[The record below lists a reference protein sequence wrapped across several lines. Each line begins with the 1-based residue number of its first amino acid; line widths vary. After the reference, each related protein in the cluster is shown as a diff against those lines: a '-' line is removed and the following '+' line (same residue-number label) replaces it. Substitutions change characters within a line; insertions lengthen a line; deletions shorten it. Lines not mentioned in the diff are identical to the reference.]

1 MSELLDKYKIVKD
14 PIYGYVR
21 IYEHE
26 LPIVDTF
33 AFQRLRRIK
42 QLAVTD
48 LVYPGA
54 VHTRF
59 SHSLGVAYL
68 TQIFVEEALKR
79 SEVPKSEVPRYV
91 IFMRLL
97 ALLHD
102 IGHGPYSHIFEDFIL
117 SKRNTS
123 HEVIGSRLVVE
134 IEDLAHRLEK
144 VLNEVGFELK
154 TLSKALESI
163 TLDRWPLRGSLGSGS
178 EQALFYILRGAF
190 STDIIDYL
198 LRDSYYTGVGYG
210 KGIDWMRIAHC
221 ISIASDK
228 LVIESK
234 AAEVLDQLIIA
245 RLWMFSTVYY
255 HKTVRAATRYVGNL
269 LNRVDDERI
278 IDFDYALENLNHYL
292 ILDDNY
298 VLMKALEKG
307 FEEAHDLASRKIPY
321 KAIAEHRISMPNV
334 AKPLE
339 VLLTM
344 SGIVIEESIEE
355 HLKKRGLE
363 LVRGRDFF
371 VDTPRLPLNP
381 MLEDDTI
388 YVLDVSSGEVIKKSV
403 LELTWFH
410 IPKSVAVI
418 RLYADRKKIK
428 DPSPLVYAFREV
440 LGGTESRSFY

>member
-1 MSELLDKYKIVKD
+1 MLDNYKIVKD

-26 LPIVDTF
+26 LPIIDTL

-42 QLAVTD
+42 QLAVAD

-68 TQIFVEEALKR
+68 TQVFVEEALRR
-79 SEVPKSEVPRYV
+79 SEVPKSDIEQYV
-91 IFMRLL
+91 VFMRLL

-102 IGHGPYSHIFEDFIL
+102 IGHGPYSHIFEDFVL
-117 SKRNTS
+117 VKRSTS
-123 HEVIGSRLVVE
+123 HEVLGAKIARESQE
-134 IEDLAHRLEK
+134 LAEALENA
-144 VLNEVGFELK
+144 LAESGFDLK
-154 TLSKALESI
+154 TLASALEGVTI
-163 TLDRWPLRGSLGSGS
+163 DRWPLKGGLGRGS
-178 EQALFYILRGAF
+178 EEALFYILRGAF

-221 ISIASDK
+221 ISVEGRK

-269 LNRVDDERI
+269 LQRIDSEKI
-278 IDFDYALENLNHYL
+278 IDFDSAISDVSKYL
-292 ILDDNY
+292 ALDDSY
-298 VLMKALEKG
+298 VLIKALERG
-307 FEEAHDLASRKIPY
+307 FEEATNIASRRIPY

-344 SGIVIEESIEE
+344 SGTIIEDSIWESLKRRGIE
-355 HLKKRGLE
+355 LE
-363 LVRGRDFF
+363 KGRDFF

-381 MLEDDTI
+381 MLGDDTI
-388 YVLDVSSGEVIKKSV
+388 YVQDAATGEIVRKSV

-410 IPKSVAVI
+410 IPKTVAVI
-418 RLYADRKKIK
+418 RLYADRTKVREPKVLI
-428 DPSPLVYAFREV
+428 DAFREV
-440 LGGTESRSFY
+440 LKGSELRSFY